1 MTKSSHP
8 SQKFRRQDW
17 KNQVLRA
24 LRPWHRRLGLCSALF
39 IMLLVVTGVAINHS
53 QDFKLDTAQVKQAWL
68 LDYYG
73 ISAPNSLSVFSV
85 RPQVLVATDTQLWLE
100 DKLILET
107 KLPLLGAM
115 KVGQSLFAIDS
126 QHGYLFSLA
135 GELYETQGLST
146 GLPQG
151 IEAMTYNDEGVWLKT
166 AQGLFLSD
174 EELVEWQ
181 PASTTVS
188 ASADIAW
195 LTPIEKTN
203 LSKEQ
208 WQSIELNAR
217 SGHLTWERVTL
228 DLHSGRLFGPL
239 TVWLW
244 DLFALALLMVVG
256 TGCWIW
262 WRQSPS
268 RK

>member
-1 MTKSSHP
+1 MTKSQHP
-8 SQKFRRQDW
+8 SQKLRRQDW
-17 KNQVLRA
+17 RNQLLKA

-39 IMLLVVTGVAINHS
+39 IMLLLITGVAINHS

-85 RPQVLVATDTQLWLE
+85 RPQVLAATDTQLWLG
-100 DKLILET
+100 DKLILES
-107 KLPLLGAM
+107 KFPLLGAM
-115 KVGQSLFAIDS
+115 KVGPSLLAIDS
-126 QHGYLFSLA
+126 QQAYLFSLE
-135 GELYETQGLST
+135 GELYETQGVST
-146 GLPQG
+146 GLPQE
-151 IEAMTYNDEGVWLKT
+151 IEAMAYDDAGVWLKT
-166 AQGLFLSD
+166 SQGLFLSD
-174 EELVEWQ
+174 EDLVEWQ
-181 PASTTVS
+181 AASTALGVS
-188 ASADIAW
+188 SDIAW
-195 LTPIEKTN
+195 ITAIAKNKIDP
-203 LSKEQ
+203 SQ
-208 WQSIELNAR
+208 WQAMELNAR
-217 SGHLTWERVTL
+217 SGHLTWERVML

-262 WRQSPS
+262 WKQSPS

>member
-8 SQKFRRQDW
+8 SQQFRRQDW

-53 QDFKLDTAQVKQAWL
+53 QDFKLDTAQVKQGWL

-85 RPQVLVATDTQLWLE
+85 SPQVLAATDTQLWLNE
-100 DKLILET
+100 KRILESQR
-107 KLPLLGAM
+107 PLIGAVQLGT
-115 KVGQSLFAIDS
+115 SLIAIDS
-126 QHGYLFSLA
+126 QQAYLFSLS

-151 IEAMTYNDEGVWLKT
+151 IEAMAYDESGVWLKT

-174 EELVEWQ
+174 EDLVEWQ
-181 PASTTVS
+181 PASTVQS
-188 ASADIAW
+188 AHSELTW
-195 LTPIEKTN
+195 LTPIAKTE
-203 LSKEQ
+203 LAKEQ
-208 WQSIELNAR
+208 WQAIELNAR
-217 SGHLTWERVTL
+217 SGHLTWERVML
-228 DLHSGRLFGPL
+228 DLHSGRLFGSL

-244 DLFALALLMVVG
+244 DLFALALLLVVG

>member
-8 SQKFRRQDW
+8 SQKLRRQDW

-39 IMLLVVTGVAINHS
+39 ILLLVVTGVAINHS
-53 QDFKLDTAQVKQAWL
+53 QDFKLDTAQVKQGWL

-73 ISAPNSLSVFSV
+73 ISAPKNLSVFNIN
-85 RPQVLVATDTQLWLE
+85 PQLLVANDTQLWLE
-100 DKLILET
+100 ETSILDSPRPLI
-107 KLPLLGAM
+107 GAIQF
-115 KVGQSLFAIDS
+115 GESLIAADS
-126 QHGYLFSLA
+126 QQVYLFSLS

-146 GLPQG
+146 GLPQN
-151 IEAMTYNDEGVWLKT
+151 IEAMAHDDTGLWLKT
-166 AQGLFLSD
+166 AQGLFVSD
-174 EELVEWQ
+174 ETLVEWL
-181 PASTTVS
+181 PTKPVNNLV
-188 ASADIAW
+188 W
-195 LTPIEKTN
+195 LTPLANTE

-208 WQSIELNAR
+208 WQAMELLAR
-217 SGHLTWERVTL
+217 SGHLTWERVML
-228 DLHSGRLFGPL
+228 DLHSGRLFGAL

-244 DLFALALLMVVG
+244 DLFALALLLVVG

-262 WRQSPS
+262 WRQTPS